1 MSPCNRNNVM
11 IGSAARKVFSQG
23 RFVTYALIGA
33 VGGYVLMAW
42 LFEARLVGII
52 IAAPIA
58 LVSKIGVLISLIDTI
73 RTNTTSGEYGAFIVL
88 ALLLGVQF
96 SLSLFVFKKTRTMH
110 AAGVWGGIAG
120 FIGGMLGVG
129 CLACGTIA
137 LAPLFS
143 LIGMG
148 TAVGAGAVGGP
159 VSLVVGIIILGIS
172 IVMTLRS
179 IDRPLVCVPT
189 HLPKTHKT
197 E

>member
-1 MSPCNRNNVM
+1 M

-42 LFEARLVGII
+42 LFEARLVEII

-58 LVSKIGVLISLIDTI
+58 LVSKIGVLFSLIDTI
-73 RTNTTSGEYGAFIVL
+73 RTNTTSGEYGAFILL

-96 SLSLFVFKKTRTMH
+96 SLSLFVFKKTRAIHT
-110 AAGVWGGIAG
+110 AGMWGGVMG
-120 FIGGMLGVG
+120 FIGGVLGVG
-129 CLACGTIA
+129 CLACGTVA
-137 LAPLFS
+137 LAPLLS

-148 TAVGAGAVGGP
+148 TAVGAGAIGGP
-159 VSLVVGIIILGIS
+159 VSLVLGIIILGIS
-172 IVMTLRS
+172 ITITLRS
-179 IDRPLVCVPT
+179 IDRPLVCVPS
-189 HLPKTHKT
+189 HLQKTDKT